1 MLDRSISTSE
11 IIEGV
16 KVIYGITSPNEQ
28 LDDEDIRKVVNAA
41 ARRICHQY
49 EYIEFEEVDYREAV
63 ISNMLFL
70 AMMEFPEFYK
80 RYKLAQFN

>member
-49 EYIEFEEVDYREAV
+49 EYIEFE
-63 ISNMLFL
+63 
-70 AMMEFPEFYK
+70 
-80 RYKLAQFN
+80 